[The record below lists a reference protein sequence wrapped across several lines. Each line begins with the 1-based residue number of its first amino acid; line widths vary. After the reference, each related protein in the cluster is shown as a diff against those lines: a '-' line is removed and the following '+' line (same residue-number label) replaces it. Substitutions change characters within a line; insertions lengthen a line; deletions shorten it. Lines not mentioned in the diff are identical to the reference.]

1 MGGEMPAPLLLPFLL
16 LLLLAPAPAPSAA
29 AAASSSFALNFF
41 PAAAAQ
47 LALSGGANATA
58 AAVSMAS
65 PGARVQYRA
74 PIVFPS
80 AAGGLAFSTYFAFA
94 LPPSAASSL
103 AFFLA
108 PSAAAARSPPALAVV
123 FSARHVRV
131 DLAGRA
137 APHGQAR
144 YSPARSRTRSLL
156 HAWIDYNATSATLRV
171 RVSAARVRPSPP
183 LLSCPLDLS
192 PVLRSGP
199 VLAGFR
205 TPSGNC
211 TLFSWAF
218 HAAPYRMHSQP
229 LNPTDLLTTPPR
241 PPPPERRY
249 SPWGAAV
256 SLLFAA
262 ACGAMVTFFVLFL
275 WYSVAARRPVAPVE
289 YPMHT
294 SDVVY
299 QKIVLVGV
307 KDDAATADDDGHP
320 PPVVANE

>member
-16 LLLLAPAPAPSAA
+16 LLLLAPAPAPSVA

-65 PGARVQYRA
+65 PGARVQYRT

-80 AAGGLAFSTYFAFA
+80 AAAGGLAFSTYFAFA

-103 AFFLA
+103 AFFLT
-108 PSAAAARSPPALAVV
+108 PSAAARKAPALAVV

-137 APHGQAR
+137 ALRGQAR
-144 YSPARSRTRSLL
+144 YSPARSRTRSL
-156 HAWIDYNATSATLRV
+156 HAWIDYNATSATLHVRLSATRV
-171 RVSAARVRPSPP
+171 HPSPP

-275 WYSVAARRPVAPVE
+275 WYSVAARRPIAPVE

-320 PPVVANE
+320 PPGVANE

>member
-1 MGGEMPAPLLLPFLL
+1 MPPPLLLPFL
-16 LLLLAPAPAPSAA
+16 LLLLAPAPAPS

-58 AAVSMAS
+58 AAVSMPS
-65 PGARVQYRA
+65 PGARVQYRT

-103 AFFLA
+103 AFFLT
-108 PSAAAARSPPALAVV
+108 PSAAPHSPPALAVV

-131 DLAGRA
+131 DLVGRA
-137 APHGQAR
+137 ALHGQAR
-144 YSPARSRTRSLL
+144 YPPARSRTRSL

-171 RVSAARVRPSPP
+171 RLSATRNPAHNHPSPP
-183 LLSCPLDLS
+183 LLSFPLDLS
-192 PVLRSGP
+192 PVLRRGP
-199 VLAGFR
+199 VLAGFS

-229 LNPTDLLTTPPR
+229 LNPTDLLTAP

-275 WYSVAARRPVAPVE
+275 WYSVTARRPVAPVE

-320 PPVVANE
+320 PSGAANE